1 MLTYLSKRKCP
12 KCAFDFVV
20 VLLDCHSRMQW
31 INGFCGKCD
40 HNISWKLFRRK
51 AAYETRNYS
60 VDSRTVT
67 SDMGPGRNTSQRPTE
82 RRAQAPVIR
91 PSLDLLR

>member
-12 KCAFDFVV
+12 QCDFDFVV
-20 VLLDCHSRMQW
+20 VLLDCNSRMQW

-51 AAYETRNYS
+51 AAYETRNCF
-60 VDSRTVT
+60 VDSSTTT
-67 SDMGPGRNTSQRPTE
+67 SDMGSRRNTSQRASE
-82 RRAQAPVIR
+82 RRTTAPVIG
-91 PSLDLLR
+91 PSVDLLR